1 MSKAHTHEMAK
12 SILNLIAISML
23 FIEVDQ
29 PNGFWTYLG
38 GGILL
43 INIIHFIKSE
53 FNEQENN

>member
-1 MSKAHTHEMAK
+1 M
-12 SILNLIAISML
+12 IL
-23 FIEVDQ
+23 FIEVDK

-53 FNEQENN
+53 FNNEQENN

>member
-1 MSKAHTHEMAK
+1 MAK
-12 SILNLIAISML
+12 SYINLLAILFL

-53 FNEQENN
+53 LNHEQENN